1 MLSAPAKKVSV
12 LVVGFKPNNQQKL
25 EREVGKKVK
34 LKFQPFQDG
43 PKQRPFQQADY
54 VVVMTNFIGHNIQE
68 RLFNDF
74 SRQQVRLVRGGVP
87 VAVEAIQE
95 IANKA

>member
-1 MLSAPAKKVSV
+1 MLAAPAKKISV
-12 LVVGFKPNNQQKL
+12 LVVGFKPSNQQKL
-25 EREVGKKVK
+25 EREVGNKVK

-54 VVVMTNFIGHNIQE
+54 VVVLTNFIGHNIQE
-68 RLFNDF
+68 RLFDKFN
-74 SRQQVRLVRGGVP
+74 RQQVRLVRGGVP

-95 IANKA
+95 IANKF